1 MNRSPERIHRYWLL
15 RFLDRWGNPRGIIRL
30 TWLLLLAGLAW
41 RFLRYALRFPLFGDE
56 AFLAINLL
64 TRDFNGLIGSLEYNQ
79 IVSAGFMWLELA
91 VVKLLGG
98 SEYALRLLPF
108 LSGLAALIFFWK
120 WVSEIL
126 PKREVLLAVGIFA
139 GGYYLV
145 RHGTEL
151 KPYALD
157 VLLAVLF
164 NWLVW
169 KIVQQ
174 KPRLIFCLVVL
185 ILSLLGPWIS
195 YPFIFI
201 AGGQIL
207 FLGMLA
213 IKKRSGFQ
221 LTFSAFLG
229 VLLFFSFLSLYLFHI
244 FPQSQSAHDYFTD
257 WMEWNM
263 AFPPISEPW
272 MIPWWL
278 LKVHTGLMMAYPI
291 GSDRGGSIITFLLVL
306 LGLTTLWRRG
316 DRKLLGFLLAPLVVA
331 FLAACLQKYPY
342 GTTARTML
350 YMAPA
355 FCLLMGVGLMKA
367 LKICL
372 PKRRV
377 SAGMVSAACFFFI
390 ILFAGAVRDILRP
403 YKELQDYHLRQA
415 FQGMLLRSSPFDQW
429 IVFSD
434 YGPRSPD
441 GLRVGGG
448 GAVFRYYLMTMVPSV
463 KGVWSAAKWPP
474 EKSFPFPD
482 QVEANRKTHLL
493 AYRGDRGTFNELQ
506 WIAYLRSLE
515 RRLGPGQR
523 QIFFLKRTKKAEGQ
537 ELAVEAYTF
546 SPGTRC
552 WGQGLQ

>member
-1 MNRSPERIHRYWLL
+1 M
-15 RFLDRWGNPRGIIRL
+15 L
-30 TWLLLLAGLAW
+30 TWFLLLAGLAW
-41 RFLRYALRFPLFGDE
+41 RFLRYALRFPLWGDE

-64 TRDFNGLIGSLEYNQ
+64 TRDFKGLIGSLEYNQ
-79 IVSAGFMWLELA
+79 IVSAGFMWLELV

-108 LSGLAALIFFWK
+108 LSGLAALILFWK

-139 GGYYLV
+139 GSYYLV

-157 VLLAVLF
+157 VLLAILF

-174 KPRLIFCLVVL
+174 KPRLIFCLIVS
-185 ILSLLGPWIS
+185 ILCLLGPWIS

-201 AGGQIL
+201 SGGQIV
-207 FLGMLA
+207 FLGILA
-213 IKKRSGFQ
+213 VKNRSNFQ
-221 LTFSAFLG
+221 LTFSAVLG
-229 VLLFFSFLSLYLFHI
+229 VLLSFSFLSLYLFHI
-244 FPQSQSAHDYFTD
+244 FPQSQQAHEYFSE
-257 WMEWNM
+257 WMEWNR

-278 LKVHTGLMMAYPI
+278 LKVHMGLMMAYPI
-291 GSDRGGSIITFLLVL
+291 GSDRGGSIISFLLVL
-306 LGLTTLWRRG
+306 LGLATLWRRG
-316 DRKLLGFLLAPLVVA
+316 DRKLLGFLLAPLGVA

-350 YMAPA
+350 YLAPA
-355 FCLLMGVGLMKA
+355 FCLLMGVGLMEA

-377 SAGMVSAACFFFI
+377 RVGMVLAAGVFFI
-390 ILFAGAVRDILRP
+390 ILFAGAIKDILRP
-403 YKELQDYHLRQA
+403 YKELPDYQLRQA
-415 FQGMLLRSSPFDQW
+415 IQGLLLRSSPFDQW

-463 KGVWSAAKWPP
+463 KGVWSADKWPP
-474 EKSFPFPD
+474 ENGSPFPD
-482 QVEANRKTHLL
+482 QVGSNRKTHLL

-523 QIFFLKRTKKAEGQ
+523 QIFFLKGTKKAEGQ
-537 ELAVEAYTF
+537 ALAVEAYTF
-546 SPGTRC
+546 SPKERWPNTVTSR
-552 WGQGLQ
+552 